1 MKSNH
6 PPICML
12 QREGAERRCEN
23 MRIASSNVAMSS
35 SHQETKFSYKQ
46 SMTMEAAAS
55 KNLAGAIFTKSE
67 EMDGADYRTSMLE
80 YKKQQEQEA
89 AQKRKENEERSAKEM
104 LERTRNTNQTNSCG
118 RLEMSDQYKI
128 KLELIMRM
136 FELMR
141 QGKSIL
147 DAGLMTSDSKNVLDL
162 RSPFYRNQDATNA
175 EGTNNENVETELPV
189 IGTTGSG
196 TIWQR
201 VTATSGFYTEAESTT
216 FATSGIVRTVDGRDI
231 NFNMEV
237 SMSRAFTASINSLEV
252 ESYIKTDPLM
262 INLDTD
268 IGSVSDQ
275 KFFFDLDADGKEDEI
290 SFAGKGSGFLALD
303 RNGDGKINDGSEL
316 FGTKSGDGFKD
327 LAAYDEDGN
336 GWIDENDAIFS
347 QLKIWTKDEDGKD
360 KLISLKDADVGAIY
374 LGNADTQFSLKDEDH
389 KLNGEIK
396 KTGIY
401 LHESSGEVGTVNHVD
416 LIV

>member
-216 FATSGIVRTVDGRDI
+216 FATSGIVRTADGRDI

-374 LGNADTQFSLKDEDH
+374 LGNADTQFSLKDDDH

>member
-1 MKSNH
+1 
-6 PPICML
+6 
-12 QREGAERRCEN
+12 

-104 LERTRNTNQTNSCG
+104 LERTKSTNRTNGSG

-416 LIV
+416 LTV

>member
-1 MKSNH
+1 
-6 PPICML
+6 
-12 QREGAERRCEN
+12 

-147 DAGLMTSDSKNVLDL
+147 DAGLMTSDSKDVLDL

-175 EGTNNENVETELPV
+175 EGTNNENVETEQPV

-201 VTATSGFYTEAESTT
+201 ITATSGFYTEAESTT

-262 INLDTD
+262 SNLDTD

-327 LAAYDEDGN
+327 LAAYDADGN

-347 QLKIWTKDEDGKD
+347 QLKIWTKDEGGND

-416 LIV
+416 LTV

>member
-1 MKSNH
+1 
-6 PPICML
+6 
-12 QREGAERRCEN
+12 

-147 DAGLMTSDSKNVLDL
+147 DAGLMTSDSKDVLDL

-327 LAAYDEDGN
+327 LAAYDADGN

-374 LGNADTQFSLKDEDH
+374 LGNADTQFSLKDDDH

>member
-1 MKSNH
+1 
-6 PPICML
+6 
-12 QREGAERRCEN
+12 
-23 MRIASSNVAMSS
+23 MRIAGSDVAMAS

-55 KNLAGAIFTKSE
+55 KNLVGAIFTKSE
-67 EMDGADYRTSMLE
+67 EMDGADYRTSM
-80 YKKQQEQEA
+80 QEQEA

-118 RLEMSDQYKI
+118 RFEMSDQYKI

-136 FELMR
+136 FELLR
-141 QGKSIL
+141 QGKSL
-147 DAGLMTSDSKNVLDL
+147 MDSGLVNSDSNSVLDL
-162 RSPFYRNQDATNA
+162 RSPFYRNQDTENA
-175 EGTNNENVETELPV
+175 GNSSDSDGSSTGAELPV

-201 VTATSGFYTEAESTT
+201 ITATSGFYTEAESTT
-216 FATSGIVRTVDGRDI
+216 FATTGIVRTADGRDI
-231 NFNMEV
+231 NFNMEI

-252 ESYIKTDPLM
+252 ESYIKTDPLI

-275 KFFFDLDADGKEDEI
+275 KFFFDLDADGKEEEI

-336 GWIDENDAIFS
+336 GWIDENDAVFS
-347 QLKIWTKDEDGKD
+347 QLKIWTKDEEGNDR
-360 KLISLKDADVGAIY
+360 LVRLKDADVGAIY
-374 LGNADTQFSLKDEDH
+374 LGNADTQFSLKDDDH

-401 LHESSGEVGTVNHVD
+401 LRESSGEVGTVNHVD
-416 LIV
+416 LII

>member
-1 MKSNH
+1 
-6 PPICML
+6 
-12 QREGAERRCEN
+12 
-23 MRIASSNVAMSS
+23 MRIASSDVAMAS

-55 KNLAGAIFTKSE
+55 KNLVGAIFTKSE

-104 LERTRNTNQTNSCG
+104 LERTKSTNKTNGTG

-128 KLELIMRM
+128 KLEMIKRM
-136 FELMR
+136 FELLR
-141 QGKSIL
+141 QGKSLI
-147 DAGLMTSDSKNVLDL
+147 DSGLATSDSNNVLDL
-162 RSPFYRNQDATNA
+162 RSPFYRNQDT
-175 EGTNNENVETELPV
+175 ENSWSSSDSDASNTGTELPA

-201 VTATSGFYTEAESTT
+201 ITATSGFYTEAESTT
-216 FATSGIVRTVDGRDI
+216 FATTGIVRTADGRDI

-268 IGSVSDQ
+268 IGNVSEQ
-275 KFFFDLDADGKEDEI
+275 KFFFDLDADGKEEEI

-336 GWIDENDAIFS
+336 GWIDENDAVFS
-347 QLKIWTKDEDGKD
+347 QLKIWTKDEEGNDR
-360 KLISLKDADVGAIY
+360 LIRLGDADVGAIY
-374 LGNADTQFSLKDEDH
+374 LGNADTQFSLKDDDH

-401 LHESSGEVGTVNHVD
+401 LRESSGEVGTVNHVD
-416 LIV
+416 LII

>member
-1 MKSNH
+1 
-6 PPICML
+6 
-12 QREGAERRCEN
+12 

-118 RLEMSDQYKI
+118 WLEMSDQYKI

-147 DAGLMTSDSKNVLDL
+147 DAGLMTSDSKDVLDL

-216 FATSGIVRTVDGRDI
+216 FATSGIVRTADGRDI

-275 KFFFDLDADGKEDEI
+275 KFFFDLDTDGKEEEI

-327 LAAYDEDGN
+327 LAAYDADGN

-374 LGNADTQFSLKDEDH
+374 LGNADTQFSLKDDDH

-416 LIV
+416 LTV

>member
-1 MKSNH
+1 
-6 PPICML
+6 
-12 QREGAERRCEN
+12 
-23 MRIASSNVAMSS
+23 MRIAGSDVAMAS

-55 KNLAGAIFTKSE
+55 KNLVGAIFTKSE

-118 RLEMSDQYKI
+118 RFEMSDQYKI

-141 QGKSIL
+141 QGKSL
-147 DAGLMTSDSKNVLDL
+147 MDSGLVNSDSNSVLDL
-162 RSPFYRNQDATNA
+162 RSPFYRNQDTENA
-175 EGTNNENVETELPV
+175 GNSSDSDGSSTGSELPV

-201 VTATSGFYTEAESTT
+201 ITATSGFYTEAESTT
-216 FATSGIVRTVDGRDI
+216 FATTGIVRTADGRDI
-231 NFNMEV
+231 NFNMEI
-237 SMSRAFTASINSLEV
+237 SMSRAFTAGINSLEV
-252 ESYIKTDPLM
+252 ESYIKTDPLI

-275 KFFFDLDADGKEDEI
+275 KFFFDLDADGKEEEI

-336 GWIDENDAIFS
+336 GWIDENDAVFS
-347 QLKIWTKDEDGKD
+347 QLKIWTKDKEGNDR
-360 KLISLKDADVGAIY
+360 LVRLKDADVGAIY
-374 LGNADTQFSLKDEDH
+374 LGNADTQFSLKDDDH

-401 LHESSGEVGTVNHVD
+401 LRESSGEVGTVNHVD
-416 LIV
+416 LII

>member
-1 MKSNH
+1 
-6 PPICML
+6 
-12 QREGAERRCEN
+12 

-104 LERTRNTNQTNSCG
+104 LERTRNTNQPNSCG

-147 DAGLMTSDSKNVLDL
+147 DAGLMTSDSKDVLDL

-201 VTATSGFYTEAESTT
+201 ITATSGFYTEAESTT
-216 FATSGIVRTVDGRDI
+216 FATSGIVRTADGRDI

-275 KFFFDLDADGKEDEI
+275 KFFFDLDTDGKEEEI

-327 LAAYDEDGN
+327 LAAYDADGN

-374 LGNADTQFSLKDEDH
+374 LGNADTQFSLKDDDH

-416 LIV
+416 LTV

>member
-1 MKSNH
+1 
-6 PPICML
+6 
-12 QREGAERRCEN
+12 

-55 KNLAGAIFTKSE
+55 KDLVGAIFTKSE

-147 DAGLMTSDSKNVLDL
+147 DAGLMTSDSKDVLDL

-216 FATSGIVRTVDGRDI
+216 FATSGIVRTADGRDI

-275 KFFFDLDADGKEDEI
+275 KFFFDLDTDGKEEEI

-327 LAAYDEDGN
+327 LASYDADGN

>member
-23 MRIASSNVAMSS
+23 MRIASSNVAMAS

-147 DAGLMTSDSKNVLDL
+147 DAGLMTSDSKDVLDL

-327 LAAYDEDGN
+327 LAAYDADGN

-374 LGNADTQFSLKDEDH
+374 LGNADTQFSLKDDDH

-416 LIV
+416 LTI

>member
-1 MKSNH
+1 
-6 PPICML
+6 
-12 QREGAERRCEN
+12 

-104 LERTRNTNQTNSCG
+104 LERTKSTNRTNGSG

-275 KFFFDLDADGKEDEI
+275 KFFFDLDADGKEEEI

-327 LAAYDEDGN
+327 LAAYDADGN

-416 LIV
+416 LTV

>member
-55 KNLAGAIFTKSE
+55 KDLVGAIFTKSE

-147 DAGLMTSDSKNVLDL
+147 DAGLMTSDSKDVLDL

-216 FATSGIVRTVDGRDI
+216 FATSGIVRTADGRDI

-275 KFFFDLDADGKEDEI
+275 KFFFDLDTDGKEEEI

-327 LAAYDEDGN
+327 LAAHDADGN

-374 LGNADTQFSLKDEDH
+374 LGNADTQFSLKDDDH

>member
-1 MKSNH
+1 
-6 PPICML
+6 
-12 QREGAERRCEN
+12 

-147 DAGLMTSDSKNVLDL
+147 DAGLMTSDSKDVLDL

-175 EGTNNENVETELPV
+175 EGTNNENVETEQPV

-201 VTATSGFYTEAESTT
+201 ITATSGFYTEAESTT

-327 LAAYDEDGN
+327 LAAYDADGN

-347 QLKIWTKDEDGKD
+347 QLKIWTKDEGGND

-416 LIV
+416 LTV

>member
-1 MKSNH
+1 
-6 PPICML
+6 
-12 QREGAERRCEN
+12 
-23 MRIASSNVAMSS
+23 MRIESSDVAMAS

-55 KNLAGAIFTKSE
+55 KNLVGAIFTKSE

-104 LERTRNTNQTNSCG
+104 LERTKNTNKTNGTG

-128 KLELIMRM
+128 KLEMIKRM
-136 FELMR
+136 FELLR
-141 QGKSIL
+141 QGKSL
-147 DAGLMTSDSKNVLDL
+147 MDSGLATSDSNNVLDL
-162 RSPFYRNQDATNA
+162 RSPFYRNQDTESSWSSSDSDGSNTGA
-175 EGTNNENVETELPV
+175 ELPE

-216 FATSGIVRTVDGRDI
+216 FATSGIVRTADGRDI

-275 KFFFDLDADGKEDEI
+275 KFFFDLDADGKEEEI

-347 QLKIWTKDEDGKD
+347 QLKIWTKDEDGND

-374 LGNADTQFSLKDEDH
+374 LGNADTQFSLKDDDH
-389 KLNGEIK
+389 KLNGELK

-416 LIV
+416 LTV

>member
-1 MKSNH
+1 
-6 PPICML
+6 
-12 QREGAERRCEN
+12 
-23 MRIASSNVAMSS
+23 MRIASSDVAMAS

-55 KNLAGAIFTKSE
+55 KNLVGAIFTKSE

-104 LERTRNTNQTNSCG
+104 LERTKSTNKTNGTG

-128 KLELIMRM
+128 KLEMIKRM
-136 FELMR
+136 FELLR
-141 QGKSIL
+141 QGKSLI
-147 DAGLMTSDSKNVLDL
+147 DSGLAVSDSNNVLDL
-162 RSPFYRNQDATNA
+162 RSPFYRNQDT
-175 EGTNNENVETELPV
+175 ENSWSSSDSDGSNTGAELPV

-201 VTATSGFYTEAESTT
+201 ITATSGFYTEAESTT
-216 FATSGIVRTVDGRDI
+216 FATTGIVRTADGRDI

-275 KFFFDLDADGKEDEI
+275 KFFFDLDADGKEEEI

-336 GWIDENDAIFS
+336 GWIDENDAVFS
-347 QLKIWTKDEDGKD
+347 QLKIWTKDEEGNDR
-360 KLISLKDADVGAIY
+360 LIRLRDADVGAIY
-374 LGNADTQFSLKDEDH
+374 LGNADTQFSLKDDDH

-416 LIV
+416 LII

>member
-1 MKSNH
+1 
-6 PPICML
+6 
-12 QREGAERRCEN
+12 

-147 DAGLMTSDSKNVLDL
+147 DAGLMTSDSKDVLDL

-275 KFFFDLDADGKEDEI
+275 KFFFDLDTDGKEEEI

-327 LAAYDEDGN
+327 LAAYDADGN

-374 LGNADTQFSLKDEDH
+374 LGNADTQFSLKDDDH

-416 LIV
+416 LTV

>member
-216 FATSGIVRTVDGRDI
+216 FATSGIVRTADGRDI

-268 IGSVSDQ
+268 IGSVCDQ
-275 KFFFDLDADGKEDEI
+275 KFFFDLDTDGKEEEI

-327 LAAYDEDGN
+327 LAAYDADGN

-416 LIV
+416 LTV

>member
-1 MKSNH
+1 
-6 PPICML
+6 
-12 QREGAERRCEN
+12 

-416 LIV
+416 LTV

>member
-1 MKSNH
+1 
-6 PPICML
+6 
-12 QREGAERRCEN
+12 
-23 MRIASSNVAMSS
+23 MRIASSDVAMAS

-55 KNLAGAIFTKSE
+55 KNLVGAIFTKSK

-89 AQKRKENEERSAKEM
+89 AQKRKENEERSAMEM
-104 LERTRNTNQTNSCG
+104 LERTKNTNRTNGSG

-128 KLELIMRM
+128 KLEMIKRM
-136 FELMR
+136 FELLR
-141 QGKSIL
+141 QGKSLI
-147 DAGLMTSDSKNVLDL
+147 DSGLAVSDSNNVLDL
-162 RSPFYRNQDATNA
+162 RSPFYRNQDT
-175 EGTNNENVETELPV
+175 ENSWSSSDSDGSNTGAELPV

-201 VTATSGFYTEAESTT
+201 ITATSGFYTEAESTT
-216 FATSGIVRTVDGRDI
+216 FATTGIVRTADGRDI

-275 KFFFDLDADGKEDEI
+275 KFFFDLNADGKEEEI

-336 GWIDENDAIFS
+336 GWIDENDAVFS
-347 QLKIWTKDEDGKD
+347 QLKIWTKDEEGNDR
-360 KLISLKDADVGAIY
+360 LIRLKDADVGAIY
-374 LGNADTQFSLKDEDH
+374 LGNADTQFSLKDADH

-401 LHESSGEVGTVNHVD
+401 LRESSGEVGTVNHVD
-416 LIV
+416 LII

>member
-1 MKSNH
+1 
-6 PPICML
+6 
-12 QREGAERRCEN
+12 
-23 MRIASSNVAMSS
+23 MRIAGSDVAMAS

-55 KNLAGAIFTKSE
+55 KNLVGAIFTKSE

-118 RLEMSDQYKI
+118 RFEMSDQYKI

-147 DAGLMTSDSKNVLDL
+147 DAGLMASDSNDVLDL

-175 EGTNNENVETELPV
+175 KGTNNENVETELPV

-201 VTATSGFYTEAESTT
+201 ITATSGFYTEAESTT
-216 FATSGIVRTVDGRDI
+216 FATTGIVRTADGRDI
-231 NFNMEV
+231 NFNMEI
-237 SMSRAFTASINSLEV
+237 SMSRTFTASINSLEV
-252 ESYIKTDPLM
+252 ESYIKTDPLI

-275 KFFFDLDADGKEDEI
+275 KFFFDLDADGKEEEI

-303 RNGDGKINDGSEL
+303 RNGDGKINNGSEL

-347 QLKIWTKDEDGKD
+347 QLKIWTKDEEGNDR
-360 KLISLKDADVGAIY
+360 LVRLKDADVGAIY
-374 LGNADTQFSLKDEDH
+374 LGNADTQFSLKDDDH

-401 LHESSGEVGTVNHVD
+401 LRESSGEVGTVNHVD
-416 LIV
+416 LII

>member
-1 MKSNH
+1 
-6 PPICML
+6 
-12 QREGAERRCEN
+12 
-23 MRIASSNVAMSS
+23 MRIASSNVAMAS
-35 SHQETKFSYKQ
+35 SHQETKFTYKQ

-104 LERTRNTNQTNSCG
+104 LERTKSTNRTNGSG

-128 KLELIMRM
+128 KLEMIKRM
-136 FELMR
+136 FELLR
-141 QGKSIL
+141 QGKSLL
-147 DAGLMTSDSKNVLDL
+147 DSGLSTSDSRDVLDL
-162 RSPFYRNQDATNA
+162 RSPFYRNQDSGNSQNA
-175 EGTNNENVETELPV
+175 DGSEGNMGAELPV

-196 TIWQR
+196 TVWQR

-216 FATSGIVRTVDGRDI
+216 FATTGIVHTKDGRDI

-275 KFFFDLDADGKEDEI
+275 KFFFDLDSDGKEEEI

-347 QLKIWTKDEDGKD
+347 KLKIWTKDEDGND
-360 KLISLKDADVGAIY
+360 RLISLKDADVGAIY
-374 LGNADTQFSLKDEDH
+374 LGNVDTQYSLKDDEN

-401 LHESSGEVGTVNHVD
+401 LHESSGEVGTMNHVD
-416 LIV
+416 LVV

>member
-1 MKSNH
+1 
-6 PPICML
+6 
-12 QREGAERRCEN
+12 
-23 MRIASSNVAMSS
+23 MRIASSDVAMAS

-55 KNLAGAIFTKSE
+55 KNLVGAIFTKSE

-104 LERTRNTNQTNSCG
+104 LERTKSTNKTNGSG

-128 KLELIMRM
+128 KLEMIKRM
-136 FELMR
+136 FELLR
-141 QGKSIL
+141 QGKSLI
-147 DAGLMTSDSKNVLDL
+147 DSGLATSDSRDVLDL
-162 RSPFYRNQDATNA
+162 RSPFYRNQDSGNSQNA
-175 EGTNNENVETELPV
+175 DGSEGNMGAELPV

-196 TIWQR
+196 TVWQR

-216 FATSGIVRTVDGRDI
+216 FATTGIVRTADGRDI

-275 KFFFDLDADGKEDEI
+275 KFFFDLDADGKEEEI

-336 GWIDENDAIFS
+336 GWIDENDAVFS
-347 QLKIWTKDEDGKD
+347 RLKIWTKDEEGNDR
-360 KLISLKDADVGAIY
+360 LIRLRDADVGAIY
-374 LGNADTQFSLKDEDH
+374 LGNADTQFSLKDDDH
-389 KLNGEIK
+389 KLNGELK

-416 LIV
+416 LII

>member
-1 MKSNH
+1 
-6 PPICML
+6 
-12 QREGAERRCEN
+12 
-23 MRIASSNVAMSS
+23 MRIASSNVAMAS

-55 KNLAGAIFTKSE
+55 KNLVGAIFTKSE

-104 LERTRNTNQTNSCG
+104 LERTKSTNKTNGTG

-128 KLELIMRM
+128 KLEMIKRM
-136 FELMR
+136 FELLR
-141 QGKSIL
+141 QGKSLI
-147 DAGLMTSDSKNVLDL
+147 DSGLATSDSNNVLDL
-162 RSPFYRNQDATNA
+162 RSPFYRNQDT
-175 EGTNNENVETELPV
+175 ENSWSSSDSDGSNTGAELPV

-201 VTATSGFYTEAESTT
+201 ITATSGFYTEAESTT
-216 FATSGIVRTVDGRDI
+216 FATTGIVRTADGRDI

-275 KFFFDLDADGKEDEI
+275 KFFFDLDADGKEEEI

-327 LAAYDEDGN
+327 LASYDEDGN
-336 GWIDENDAIFS
+336 GWIDENDAVFS
-347 QLKIWTKDEDGKD
+347 QLRIWTKDEEGNDR
-360 KLISLKDADVGAIY
+360 LIRLRDTDVGAIY
-374 LGNADTQFSLKDEDH
+374 LGNADTQFSLKDDDH

-401 LHESSGEVGTVNHVD
+401 LRESSGEVGTVNHVD
-416 LIV
+416 LII

>member
-147 DAGLMTSDSKNVLDL
+147 DAGLMTSDSKDVLDL

-216 FATSGIVRTVDGRDI
+216 FATSGIVRTADGRDI

-275 KFFFDLDADGKEDEI
+275 KLFFDLDTDGKEEEI

-327 LAAYDEDGN
+327 LASYDADGN

-416 LIV
+416 LTV

>member
-1 MKSNH
+1 
-6 PPICML
+6 
-12 QREGAERRCEN
+12 
-23 MRIASSNVAMSS
+23 MRIASSDVAMAS

-55 KNLAGAIFTKSE
+55 KNLVGAIFTKSE

-104 LERTRNTNQTNSCG
+104 LERTKNTNRTNGSG

-128 KLELIMRM
+128 KLEMIKRM
-136 FELMR
+136 FELLR
-141 QGKSIL
+141 QGKSLI
-147 DAGLMTSDSKNVLDL
+147 DSGLATSDSNNVLDL
-162 RSPFYRNQDATNA
+162 RSQFYRNQDTEDSWSSSDSDGSNTGA
-175 EGTNNENVETELPV
+175 ELPA

-201 VTATSGFYTEAESTT
+201 ITTTSGFYTEAESTT
-216 FATSGIVRTVDGRDI
+216 FATTGIVRTADGRDI

-275 KFFFDLDADGKEDEI
+275 KFFFDLDADGKEEEI

-347 QLKIWTKDEDGKD
+347 QLKIWTKDEEGNDR
-360 KLISLKDADVGAIY
+360 LIRLRDADVGAIY
-374 LGNADTQFSLKDEDH
+374 LGNADTQFSLKDDDH

-416 LIV
+416 LII

>member
-201 VTATSGFYTEAESTT
+201 ITATSGFYTEAESTT
-216 FATSGIVRTVDGRDI
+216 FATSGIVRTADGRDI

-275 KFFFDLDADGKEDEI
+275 KFFFDLDTDGKEEEI

-303 RNGDGKINDGSEL
+303 RNGDGKINDGFEL

-327 LAAYDEDGN
+327 LAAYDADGN

-416 LIV
+416 LTV

>member
-1 MKSNH
+1 
-6 PPICML
+6 
-12 QREGAERRCEN
+12 
-23 MRIASSNVAMSS
+23 MRIASSNVAMAS

-46 SMTMEAAAS
+46 SMTMEASAS

-147 DAGLMTSDSKNVLDL
+147 DSGLATSDSNNVLDL

-175 EGTNNENVETELPV
+175 EGTNNKNVETELPV

-201 VTATSGFYTEAESTT
+201 ITATSGFYTEAESTT
-216 FATSGIVRTVDGRDI
+216 FATSGIVRTADGRDI

-275 KFFFDLDADGKEDEI
+275 KFFFDLDTDGKEEEI

-303 RNGDGKINDGSEL
+303 RDGDGKINDGSEL

-327 LAAYDEDGN
+327 LAAYDADGN
-336 GWIDENDAIFS
+336 GWIDENDSIFS

-374 LGNADTQFSLKDEDH
+374 LGNADTQFSLKDDDH

-416 LIV
+416 LTV

>member
-1 MKSNH
+1 
-6 PPICML
+6 
-12 QREGAERRCEN
+12 
-23 MRIASSNVAMSS
+23 MRIASSDVAMAS

-55 KNLAGAIFTKSE
+55 KNLVGAIFTKSE

-104 LERTRNTNQTNSCG
+104 LERTKSTNKTNGTG

-128 KLELIMRM
+128 KLEMIKRM
-136 FELMR
+136 FELLR
-141 QGKSIL
+141 QGKSLI
-147 DAGLMTSDSKNVLDL
+147 DSGLATSDSNNVLDL
-162 RSPFYRNQDATNA
+162 RSPFYRNQDT
-175 EGTNNENVETELPV
+175 ENSWSSSDSDGSNTGAELPV

-216 FATSGIVRTVDGRDI
+216 FATTGIVRTADGRDI

-275 KFFFDLDADGKEDEI
+275 KFFFDLDADGKEEEI

-336 GWIDENDAIFS
+336 GWIDENDAVFS
-347 QLKIWTKDEDGKD
+347 QLRIWTKDEEGNDR
-360 KLISLKDADVGAIY
+360 LIRLRDADVGAIY
-374 LGNADTQFSLKDEDH
+374 LGNADTQFSLKDDDH
-389 KLNGEIK
+389 KLNGELK

-416 LIV
+416 LII

>member
-1 MKSNH
+1 
-6 PPICML
+6 
-12 QREGAERRCEN
+12 
-23 MRIASSNVAMSS
+23 MRIASSDVAMAS

-55 KNLAGAIFTKSE
+55 KNLVGAIFTKSE

-104 LERTRNTNQTNSCG
+104 LERTKSTNKTNGTG

-128 KLELIMRM
+128 KLEMIKRM
-136 FELMR
+136 FELLR
-141 QGKSIL
+141 QGKSLI
-147 DAGLMTSDSKNVLDL
+147 DSGLAVSDSNNVLDL
-162 RSPFYRNQDATNA
+162 RSPFYRNQDT
-175 EGTNNENVETELPV
+175 ENSWSSSDSDGSNTGAELPV

-216 FATSGIVRTVDGRDI
+216 FATTGIVRTADGRDI

-275 KFFFDLDADGKEDEI
+275 KFFFDLDADGKEEEI

-336 GWIDENDAIFS
+336 GWIDENDAVFS
-347 QLKIWTKDEDGKD
+347 QLKIWTKDEEGNDR
-360 KLISLKDADVGAIY
+360 LIRLRDADVGAIY
-374 LGNADTQFSLKDEDH
+374 LGNADTQFSLKDDDH
-389 KLNGEIK
+389 KLNGELK

-416 LIV
+416 LII

>member
-1 MKSNH
+1 
-6 PPICML
+6 
-12 QREGAERRCEN
+12 
-23 MRIASSNVAMSS
+23 MRIASSNVAMAS

-147 DAGLMTSDSKNVLDL
+147 DAGLMTSDSKDVLDL

-327 LAAYDEDGN
+327 LAAYDADGN

-374 LGNADTQFSLKDEDH
+374 LGNADTQFSLKDDDH

-416 LIV
+416 LTI

>member
-1 MKSNH
+1 
-6 PPICML
+6 
-12 QREGAERRCEN
+12 
-23 MRIASSNVAMSS
+23 MRIASSDVAMAS

-55 KNLAGAIFTKSE
+55 KNLVGAIFTKSE

-104 LERTRNTNQTNSCG
+104 LERTKSTNKTNGTG
-118 RLEMSDQYKI
+118 RLEMADQYKI
-128 KLELIMRM
+128 KLEMIKRM
-136 FELMR
+136 FELLR
-141 QGKSIL
+141 QGKSLI
-147 DAGLMTSDSKNVLDL
+147 DSGLAVSDSNNVLDL
-162 RSPFYRNQDATNA
+162 RSPFYRNQDT
-175 EGTNNENVETELPV
+175 ENSWSSSDSDGSNTGAELPV

-201 VTATSGFYTEAESTT
+201 ITATSGFYTEAESTT
-216 FATSGIVRTVDGRDI
+216 FATTGIVRTADGRDI

-252 ESYIKTDPLM
+252 ESYIKTDPLI

-275 KFFFDLDADGKEDEI
+275 KFFFDLNADGKEEEI

-303 RNGDGKINDGSEL
+303 RNDDGKINDGSEL

-336 GWIDENDAIFS
+336 GWIDENDAVFS
-347 QLKIWTKDEDGKD
+347 QLKIWTKDEEGNDR
-360 KLISLKDADVGAIY
+360 LIRLRDADVGAIY
-374 LGNADTQFSLKDEDH
+374 LGNADTQFSLKDDDH
-389 KLNGEIK
+389 KLNGELK

-416 LIV
+416 LII

>member
-1 MKSNH
+1 
-6 PPICML
+6 
-12 QREGAERRCEN
+12 
-23 MRIASSNVAMSS
+23 MRIESSNVAMAS

-104 LERTRNTNQTNSCG
+104 LERTKSTNRTNGSG

-128 KLELIMRM
+128 KLEMIKRM
-136 FELMR
+136 FELLR
-141 QGKSIL
+141 QGKSLL
-147 DAGLMTSDSKNVLDL
+147 DSGLSTSDSRDVLDL
-162 RSPFYRNQDATNA
+162 RSPFYRNQDSGNSQNA
-175 EGTNNENVETELPV
+175 DGSEGNTGAELPE

-216 FATSGIVRTVDGRDI
+216 FATSGIVRTADGRDI

-268 IGSVSDQ
+268 IGSVSNQ
-275 KFFFDLDADGKEDEI
+275 KFFFDLNADGKEEEI

-336 GWIDENDAIFS
+336 GWIDENDAVFS
-347 QLKIWTKDEDGKD
+347 QLKIWTKDEEGNDR
-360 KLISLKDADVGAIY
+360 LIRLKDADVGAIY
-374 LGNADTQFSLKDEDH
+374 LGNADTQFSLKDDDH
-389 KLNGEIK
+389 KLNGELK

-416 LIV
+416 LII